1 MQTDSKIS
9 SFLKLASEGNKNAII
24 KRRIIRQYL
33 TGGDCS
39 LTDLSREMGLSV
51 PTVTKLVGELIDE
64 GFVHDFGKQSTS
76 GGRRPNLYGL
86 NPDAGYFLGVDVCNN
101 HVSFGLIN
109 FKGRL
114 IKYKKEVPFSL
125 AKTKPSLDELCDL
138 IDATIA
144 GFGIARKKI
153 LSIGIN
159 LSGRVDSASG
169 YSFSYF
175 YTEDKPLTRLLEERL
190 GCNVNIEND
199 SRAMAYGEYMCG
211 GCNNEKNVICIN
223 VSWGLGIGIILN
235 GQLFY
240 GHSGFSG
247 EFGHFPFFDNEI
259 ICRCGKRGCLET
271 GASGLAV
278 HRIICEMLA
287 QGRASMLSEKYDA
300 TGDVSLN
307 DILDAVHKEDVLAIE
322 VVEQVSHQLGK
333 AIAGLINIFNPE
345 LIIIGGTL
353 STAGQCLMLAVQ
365 SAIYKYSL
373 QLVSKDTTV
382 RLSTLA
388 GEAGV
393 LGACMLARSKTLCL
407 V

>member
-1 MQTDSKIS
+1 MSETKIS
-9 SFLKLASEGNKNAII
+9 SFLKLASEGNKNAIL
-24 KRRIIRQYL
+24 KRKIIRQYL

-64 GFVHDFGKQSTS
+64 GFVHDFGKQSTN

-86 NPDAGYFLGVDVCNN
+86 NPDAGYFLGIDVCNK
-101 HVSFGLIN
+101 HISFGLIN

-114 IKYKKEVPFSL
+114 IKYKKEVPFVL
-125 AKTKPSLDELCDL
+125 ANTMESLDELCRI
-138 IDATIA
+138 IDSTI
-144 GFGIARKKI
+144 GTFGIARKKI

-175 YTEDKPLTRLLEERL
+175 YTEDKPLTALLEERL
-190 GCNVNIEND
+190 GCTVNIEND

-211 GCNNEKNVICIN
+211 GCNNEKDIICIN
-223 VSWGLGIGIILN
+223 VSWGLGLGIILN

-247 EFGHFPFFDNEI
+247 EFGHFPFYDNEI

-271 GASGLAV
+271 GASGSAV

-287 QGRASMLSEKYDA
+287 QGRASMLSEKFET

-307 DILDAVHKEDVLAIE
+307 DILDAVQKEDVLAME
-322 VVEQVSHQLGK
+322 VVEQVAHQLGK
-333 AIAGLINIFNPE
+333 AIAGLINLFNPT
-345 LIIIGGTL
+345 LIIIGGAL
-353 STAGQCLMLAVQ
+353 AKAGQCLMLAIQ
-365 SAIYKYSL
+365 SDIYKYSL

-382 RLSTLA
+382 RLSTL
-388 GEAGV
+388 GDESGI
-393 LGACMLARSKTLCL
+393 LGACMLARSKMLCL